1 MIQRHS
7 SNQVKIDKAKAKE
20 DATAAKAATIV
31 CKQKQL
37 NQVASLEDVIQ
48 AQEDAEALEAI
59 WPDLHISHKSALN
72 TDTETPSNSH
82 LMLTNPIEIQ
92 HDPLTNLSI
101 ERSSYHNSS
110 HGEDFLSGWEAVG
123 ENATVGQDNNKDQP
137 CSEAKSKSEANENQ
151 TQPRKK
157 LAPMSKAKFKP
168 QVSSSR

>member
-1 MIQRHS
+1 
-7 SNQVKIDKAKAKE
+7 VKIDKAKAKK
-20 DATAAKAATIV
+20 DATAAKAAAIV

-37 NQVASLEDVIQ
+37 NQVASLEDAIQ

-59 WPDLHISHKSALN
+59 RPDLHISHKSVLN

-101 ERSSYHNSS
+101 EWSSYHDLS
-110 HGEDFLSGWEAVG
+110 HSEDFLSGWEAVG
-123 ENATVGQDNNKDQP
+123 ENATVGQENNKDQP
-137 CSEAKSKSEANENQ
+137 HSEAESKSEADENQ
-151 TQPRKK
+151 TQPQKK
-157 LAPMSKAKFKP
+157 PAPTPKAKFKP